1 MKETPDDAG
10 DKDVVERKVT
20 TKKVTAGDSDRATVS
35 TVSTTSTVED
45 YSRPARRPS
54 SLPVIIILAMLAVA
68 VVVILIVRNRSAAET
83 ETEAVV
89 EVEVASSERAEMR
102 EYVEATGT
110 LNAMPGHE
118 ASFSAATAG
127 RVTRVLAQ
135 VGQNVRA
142 GQTLAELDRSVLA
155 ATVRQQAAAVEQA
168 RAQAQQARAAS
179 GSQSPIATDQIR
191 QAEIAISQARANQT
205 QAQNN
210 LNRIQTLFSHGI
222 AARKEVEEAQ
232 TALAVANASVAQAE
246 SALAAARVN
255 ATRGVGEARTQA
267 VVTAGG
273 VSAAAAGLQVAQAE
287 LARASI
293 RAPITGTVTKRAV
306 NDGESVDPAT
316 PAFEVIDASSLDLV
330 ANLPAQY
337 LGRVKTGNLAVVKI
351 EPFPDREFEGGVV
364 QVAPAV
370 DAQTNTVA
378 VRVRLPN
385 PRGELKAGLFA
396 DAKIAVEI
404 HANALVVPE
413 AALVVEGDET
423 FVFVPKSDETV
434 EKRKVTVGIR
444 DAGRAEIS
452 EGLKEDERVVTA
464 GAFGLEDKSK
474 IKIAEPTEKG
484 DEEKGEAGKGGE
496 EKGGETKDE
505 KGSTD
510 EESKNAND
518 EKKVDEK
525 KSDEKGARDD
535 KNVNDEKGVSKS
547 PAGGARK

>member
-1 MKETPDDAG
+1 MKESTDAPA
-10 DKDVVERKVT
+10 DKEVVGRKVT
-20 TKKVTAGDSDRATVS
+20 TRKVTAGDSNRAAVS
-35 TVSTTSTVED
+35 TVETVED
-45 YSRPARRPS
+45 YSRPARRRS
-54 SLPVIIILAMLAVA
+54 MLPVVVILSMLAVA
-68 VVVILIVRNRSAAET
+68 VVAILIVRSRSAAET
-83 ETEAVV
+83 EPESVV
-89 EVEVASSERAEMR
+89 EVEVASSARSEMR

-142 GQTLAELDRSVLA
+142 GQVLAELDRSVLA
-155 ATVRQQAAAVEQA
+155 ATVRQQAAAVQQA
-168 RAQAQQARAAS
+168 SAQAQQARAAS

-210 LNRIQTLFSHGI
+210 LNRLQTLFSRGI

-267 VVTAGG
+267 AVTAGG

-287 LARASI
+287 LARAAI
-293 RAPITGTVTKRAV
+293 RAPISGTVTKRAV

-316 PAFEVIDASSLDLV
+316 PAFEVIDSSSLDLV

-337 LGRVKTGNLAVVKI
+337 LGRVRTGNLAVVKI

-370 DAQTNTVA
+370 DTQTNTVA

-396 DAKIAVEI
+396 DARIAVEI

-413 AALVVEGDET
+413 TALVVEGDET
-423 FVFVPKSDETV
+423 FVFVPKSDGTV
-434 EKRKVTVGIR
+434 EKREVSVGIR

-452 EGLKEDERVVTA
+452 EGLREDERVVTA
-464 GAFGLEDKSK
+464 GAFGLDDGAK
-474 IKIAEPTEKG
+474 IKLAAPTEEGGAGK
-484 DEEKGEAGKGGE
+484 DEAGKGE
-496 EKGGETKDE
+496 EKGGEIKDE
-505 KGSTD
+505 KGSAGEKD
-510 EESKNAND
+510 ANADD
-518 EKKVDEK
+518 EKKRDE
-525 KSDEKGARDD
+525 
-535 KNVNDEKGVSKS
+535 KNVNDGRGETKS

>member
-1 MKETPDDAG
+1 MKETPDDTG

-20 TKKVTAGDSDRATVS
+20 TKKATAGDSVRATAS
-35 TVSTTSTVED
+35 TVSTLED
-45 YSRPARRPS
+45 YSRPARRLSP
-54 SLPVIIILAMLAVA
+54 LPVVIILAMLAVA
-68 VVVILIVRNRSAAET
+68 VVSILIVRNRGAAET

-89 EVEVASSERAEMR
+89 EVEVAPSERAEMR

-127 RVTRVLAQ
+127 RVTRVLTQ

-142 GQTLAELDRSVLA
+142 GQVLAELDRSVLA

-210 LNRIQTLFSHGI
+210 LNRIQTLFSRGI

-293 RAPITGTVTKRAV
+293 RAPISGTVTKRAV

-396 DAKIAVEI
+396 DARIAVEI

-423 FVFVPKSDETV
+423 FVFVPKSDGTV

-464 GAFGLEDKSK
+464 GAFGLEDGTK
-474 IKIAEPTEKG
+474 IKLAEPTEEGGADKA
-484 DEEKGEAGKGGE
+484 DAGKGGE

-510 EESKNAND
+510 EKSTNANDEKKSD

-525 KSDEKGARDD
+525 GARGE
-535 KNVNDEKGVSKS
+535 KNVNDGKGATKS
-547 PAGGARK
+547 AAGGARK

>member
-1 MKETPDDAG
+1 MKETPDAPA

-20 TKKVTAGDSDRATVS
+20 TKKVTAGDSNRA

-45 YSRPARRPS
+45 YSRPARRLSP
-54 SLPVIIILAMLAVA
+54 LPVVIILAMLAVA
-68 VVVILIVRNRSAAET
+68 VVVILIVRNRGAAET

-89 EVEVASSERAEMR
+89 EVEVASSARAEMR

-142 GQTLAELDRSVLA
+142 GQVLAELDRSVLA
-155 ATVRQQAAAVEQA
+155 ATVRQQAAAVQQA

-191 QAEIAISQARANQT
+191 QAEIAISQARATQT

-210 LNRIQTLFSHGI
+210 LNRLQTLFSRGI

-267 VVTAGG
+267 AVTAGG
-273 VSAAAAGLQVAQAE
+273 VSAATAAMQVAQAE
-287 LARASI
+287 LARADI
-293 RAPITGTVTKRAV
+293 RAPISGTVTKRTV

-396 DAKIAVEI
+396 DARIAVEI

-413 AALVVEGDET
+413 TALVVEGDET

-464 GAFGLEDKSK
+464 GAFGLEDGTK
-474 IKIAEPTEKG
+474 IKLAEPTEKG
-484 DEEKGEAGKGGE
+484 DA
-496 EKGGETKDE
+496 EKGGETKSESQNRKSFDTE
-505 KGSTD
+505 DTEITEVLASTRPPFVISVSSVAKFEMTSQD
-510 EESKNAND
+510 GRGAMGAKDSPESA
-518 EKKVDEK
+518 
-525 KSDEKGARDD
+525 
-535 KNVNDEKGVSKS
+535 
-547 PAGGARK
+547 AGGARK

>member
-1 MKETPDDAG
+1 MKQPPDAPAE
-10 DKDVVERKVT
+10 KNVAERKVT
-20 TKKVTAGDSDRATVS
+20 TKKVTKATAGDARRATVS
-35 TVSTTSTVED
+35 TSSTVETVESVGHD
-45 YSRPARRPS
+45 ARPAR
-54 SLPVIIILAMLAVA
+54 SLSPLPIIAILAALAVA
-68 VVVILIVRNRSAAET
+68 VAVILIARNRGAAEA
-83 ETEAVV
+83 EAEPVV
-89 EVEVASSERAEMR
+89 EVEVAASSRAEVR

-127 RVTRVLAQ
+127 RVTRVVAQ

-142 GQTLAELDRSVLA
+142 GQVLAELDKSVLA
-155 ATVRQQAAAVEQA
+155 ATVRQQSAAVEQA
-168 RAQAQQARAAS
+168 RAQAAQARAAS

-191 QAEIAISQARANQT
+191 QAEIAVSQARAGQT
-205 QAQNN
+205 QAQNS
-210 LNRIQTLFSHGI
+210 LNRLQTLFARGI

-255 ATRGVGEARTQA
+255 ASRGVNEARTQA
-267 VVTAGG
+267 VVSAGG

-287 LARASI
+287 LARAAI
-293 RAPITGTVTKRAV
+293 RAPISGTVTKRAV

-396 DAKIAVEI
+396 DARIAVEI
-404 HANALVVPE
+404 HAGALVVPE

-423 FVFVPKSDETV
+423 FVFVPKSDATV
-434 EKRKVTVGIR
+434 ERRKVSVGIR
-444 DAGRAEIS
+444 DAGRAEIT
-452 EGLKEDERVVTA
+452 EGLRDDERVVTA
-464 GAFGLEDKSK
+464 GAFGLEDGAK
-474 IKIAEPTEKG
+474 IKIAGPTEEGGAGEDGADKDGEARGERGSAGEKNAG
-484 DEEKGEAGKGGE
+484 DE
-496 EKGGETKDE
+496 
-505 KGSTD
+505 
-510 EESKNAND
+510 KNAD
-518 EKKVDEK
+518 EKKQGG
-525 KSDEKGARDD
+525 EKGA
-535 KNVNDEKGVSKS
+535 SKS

>member
-1 MKETPDDAG
+1 MKETPDAIG
-10 DKDVVERKVT
+10 DEDVAERKVT
-20 TKKVTAGDSDRATVS
+20 TEKVTADGTGRATAS
-35 TVSTTSTVED
+35 TVSAVSTVED
-45 YSRPARRPS
+45 YSRPARRLSP
-54 SLPVIIILAMLAVA
+54 LPVVVILAMLAIAVA
-68 VVVILIVRNRSAAET
+68 AILIVRSRRAAEA
-83 ETEAVV
+83 EPEAVV
-89 EVEVASSERAEMR
+89 EVEVAASQRAEVR

-127 RVTRVLAQ
+127 RATRVLAQ

-142 GQTLAELDRSVLA
+142 GQVLAELDRSVLA
-155 ATVRQQAAAVEQA
+155 ATVRQQAAAVQQA

-210 LNRIQTLFSHGI
+210 LNRLQTLFSRGI

-232 TALAVANASVAQAE
+232 TALAVAGAAVAQAE

-267 VVTAGG
+267 AVTAGG
-273 VSAAAAGLQVAQAE
+273 VSAAVAAQQVAQAE
-287 LARASI
+287 LARSSI
-293 RAPITGTVTKRAV
+293 RAPISGTVTKRAI
-306 NDGESVDPAT
+306 NDGASVDPAT
-316 PAFEVIDASSLDLV
+316 PAFEVIDSSSLDLV

-385 PRGELKAGLFA
+385 PRGELRAGLFA
-396 DAKIAVEI
+396 DARIAVEI

-423 FVFVPKSDETV
+423 FVFVPKSDGTV

-444 DAGRAEIS
+444 DGGRAEIA
-452 EGLKEDERVVTA
+452 EGLKDGERVVTT
-464 GAFGLEDKSK
+464 GAFGLGDKSK
-474 IKIAEPTEKG
+474 IKIVEPS
-484 DEEKGEAGKGGE
+484 AGGNE
-496 EKGGETKDE
+496 EKGGAGKDE
-505 KGSTD
+505 KGTPD
-510 EESKNAND
+510 QKG
-518 EKKVDEK
+518 EKDQ
-525 KSDEKGARDD
+525 SDEKDAAGEKNGDD
-535 KNVNDEKGVSKS
+535 AKGGKSSNDAKKGETKT
-547 PAGGARK
+547 PAGGGKK

>member
-1 MKETPDDAG
+1 M
-10 DKDVVERKVT
+10 
-20 TKKVTAGDSDRATVS
+20 
-35 TVSTTSTVED
+35 
-45 YSRPARRPS
+45 
-54 SLPVIIILAMLAVA
+54 LPVVAILAMLAIA
-68 VVVILIVRNRSAAET
+68 LAVILVVRNRGAAET
-83 ETEAVV
+83 EAEPVV
-89 EVEVASSERAEMR
+89 EVEVATTSRAEMR

-142 GQTLAELDRSVLA
+142 GQVLAELDKSVLA

-179 GSQSPIATDQIR
+179 GSQSPIAMDQIR
-191 QAEIAISQARANQT
+191 QAEIAIAQARANQT

-210 LNRIQTLFSHGI
+210 LNRLQTLFTRGI

-232 TALAVANASVAQAE
+232 TALAVASAAVAQAE
-246 SALAAARVN
+246 SALAAAHVN

-267 VVTAGG
+267 AVTAGG
-273 VSAAAAGLQVAQAE
+273 VSAAQAALQVAQAE

-337 LGRVKTGNLAVVKI
+337 LGRVRTGNLAVVKI
-351 EPFPDREFEGGVV
+351 EPFPDREFEGGIV

-370 DAQTNTVA
+370 DPQTNTVA

-385 PRGELKAGLFA
+385 PRGELRAGLFA
-396 DAKIAVEI
+396 DARIAVEI
-404 HANALVVPE
+404 HANAIVVPE

-444 DAGRAEIS
+444 DGGRAEITA
-452 EGLKEDERVVTA
+452 GLREDERVVTA
-464 GAFGLEDKSK
+464 GAFGLEDGSK
-474 IKIAEPTEKG
+474 IKIAEPTEEG
-484 DEEKGEAGKGGE
+484 GAGKGEAGGE
-496 EKGGETKDE
+496 EKGGEPKDGKGAAEE
-505 KGSTD
+505 KTTNVD
-510 EESKNAND
+510 D
-518 EKKVDEK
+518 EKKNDGK
-525 KSDEKGARDD
+525 KSDEKGARDER
-535 KNVNDEKGVSKS
+535 NVNDAKGESKS
-547 PAGGARK
+547 AAEGARK